1 MQRFVKA
8 QPVSD
13 TVVGVTEI
21 AAHAGVKPDTVQ
33 QWRIRNLGFPAP
45 ERVLAMGPVW
55 FLPVVDA
62 WLEATGR
69 RGVEDYD
76 TF

>member
-13 TVVGVTEI
+13 TVVGVAEI

-33 QWRIRNLGFPAP
+33 QWRIRNLGFPPP

-55 FLPVVDA
+55 FLPVVEA

-69 RGVEDYD
+69 RGDHAPN
-76 TF
+76 

>member
-13 TVVGVTEI
+13 TVVGVAEI

-33 QWRIRNLGFPAP
+33 QWRIRNLGFPPP

-55 FLPVVDA
+55 FLPVVEA

>member
-1 MQRFVKA
+1 M
-8 QPVSD
+8 SD
-13 TVVGVTEI
+13 TVVGVAEI

-33 QWRIRNLGFPAP
+33 QWRIRHLGFPPP

-55 FLPVVDA
+55 FLPVVEA

-69 RGVEDYD
+69 REAGDHAP
-76 TF
+76 F